1 MSWDHQVW
9 WVHIFSITNTHNDIF
24 MDIHIFYPSSVL
36 LMWSSCKFWSSLYLH
51 VSELYFLITWTPYT
65 SIHGLTL
72 VSVNDW
78 SHCKCSLK
86 ADHSGGH
93 AACLCLYFLCTSYV
107 HQSCYR
113 LLTVYF
119 SVLTS
124 TITEDMLLMTFTP
137 DPNFHWKFL
146 TFTFNLDQN
155 LSPCIEMSWAWWLFF
170 TSNLSKFLLTNV

>member
-1 MSWDHQVW
+1 
-9 WVHIFSITNTHNDIF
+9 
-24 MDIHIFYPSSVL
+24 
-36 LMWSSCKFWSSLYLH
+36 MWSSCKFWSSLYLH
-51 VSELYFLITWTPYT
+51 VSELYFLITWTPSPYT

-119 SVLTS
+119 SVLTL
-124 TITEDMLLMTFTP
+124 TITEDMLLITFTP